1 MQEWRAACL
10 RACLPACSA
19 HASAQSPV
27 PYCANNVRRL
37 TRLALHPPLRLQ
49 GRVFAWIDRML
60 SAPAPAARLAD
71 WGPPKDAVG
80 RGALTNLLQSNSN
93 SNSDLAAVFV
103 DRAYSADQQVAA
115 GYFQVR
121 GMGWLD

>member
-1 MQEWRAACL
+1 M
-10 RACLPACSA
+10 
-19 HASAQSPV
+19 
-27 PYCANNVRRL
+27 
-37 TRLALHPPLRLQ
+37 Q

-60 SAPAPAARLAD
+60 SAPAPSAHLAD

-80 RGALTNLLQSNSN
+80 RSALTNLLQSNSS
-93 SNSDLAAVFV
+93 SNSELAAVFV

-121 GMGWLD
+121 CGWLAGPLAGCLGRQGVGNDGREHCLLLTPHCLLLASHCRRC